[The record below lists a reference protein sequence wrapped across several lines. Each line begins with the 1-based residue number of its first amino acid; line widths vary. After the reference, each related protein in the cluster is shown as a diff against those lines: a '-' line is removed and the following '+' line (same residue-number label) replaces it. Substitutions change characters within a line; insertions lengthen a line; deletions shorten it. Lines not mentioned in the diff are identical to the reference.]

1 MNKRFLT
8 ALLTGAFFIAS
19 ASVFVSCKDY
29 DDDISKNTAAIEAL
43 QKQLN
48 DQKTSLE
55 QQLQTA
61 VAELNTALKNLEDQT
76 KANKEDVTKLASRV
90 AALETQIEACASKAD
105 LEELATKVAI
115 LTGDLDNLNKLLGEE
130 TAARK
135 AVEANLELQKKALE
149 ALEKKFDEL
158 GIKVDD
164 NTKAIAEIR
173 AELDNFATR
182 QEVEQLR
189 ADMMALTTDLS
200 KRVDNIWN
208 WINVLNVFVNKHLT
222 SLTLKPN
229 FYWEGLE
236 GVEVP
241 FANPAVF
248 VEAGKYEFDYDVT
261 TGGTAGHDKIHV
273 TVDNHMTW
281 GGKNSEDE
289 LVWMPDHRDFV
300 SLTDDAAPATTKYV
314 QLSNGGIL
322 QYHVNPSTAD
332 IEGMKISF
340 WENDAPHFTR
350 GNNGAIKAT
359 PKEETFT
366 KDGKFNKFQG
376 GILSVPFTVDNN
388 VVMGMFASWVK
399 TEPFNFVE
407 FDSDPYW
414 WNLYQLMASDY
425 TSAHGAGQFEEDEN
439 TGYIVDYDP
448 SEAPLPFLA
457 TQLELN
463 DTTVTS
469 DYAVVVPAL
478 INIVALADNAP
489 DEVLDKGTFVADH
502 YNNYTV
508 YGWGDIRAN
517 HLYESTGYN
526 GCDDDDC
533 AGAIPMPATH
543 AVAYNDKIDLKPF
556 VETHYDYLSFAK
568 YGTSVRDQVM
578 SDEMLAALGLH
589 YEFKEIN
596 YTVGVNKTSESA
608 HIEEIEEG
616 VFAPRSVTADG
627 KTIKGA
633 TATREAIGREPLIR
647 VDLVDENGNIVR
659 YGYIKLRIVD
669 TIETLKDQA
678 VEIDLPEYWMNC
690 GDEHA
695 ITWSQVENLI
705 LAKLGTEGLT
715 KQEFEKQYYL
725 EVYGGYEN
733 MPYLNPSAAGVSDDP
748 GALYTYGW
756 MAKRYYKKADGSFA
770 IAFGN
775 DADETDGL
783 ELKSFTATN
792 NHFGEVWYTPHDNST
807 DAHNW
812 DENTNVLI
820 WNLYPGTIERDA
832 TATTIADKEKAGNM
846 TKDKYHKLRDVCG
859 VTYDNP
865 EGTNGISTTVRF
877 INKATGTSI
886 YVTLSIPKVH
896 FEYGAVQN
904 KDWSHWWKFNTQL
917 FGVES
922 DKAPYWD
929 EFDTHM
935 NTPVPAYVGY
945 KWLTVEDF
953 KQDLRDY
960 WHEPNSMIKLLGDE
974 SKFSK
979 FYASKGGTDPV
990 IDFIFTVP
998 VDGLNSDGVSANAAG
1013 QWVVEGVSGTKWT
1026 LQLSADNKAINAVK
1040 KNGVAYGPEE
1050 VAVITDPGTGF
1061 SSTLYYHGL
1070 EAAAPKLYPAATDLV
1085 NKSGRYDETGAKR
1098 YGAGSAMGEQQD
1110 AKYLEKNIDET
1121 FTAYIKINV
1130 THECYDPLIAKQYF
1144 NVRVLRPINVAGKE
1158 KRIKDIPNVMQKIS
1172 IRDLVDIIDYRD
1184 VPVVGRYAASQA
1196 ATANAFGFAA
1206 PSWSSVAE
1214 GVMSATGYVKK
1225 QNAGVPY
1232 EFYKITDLAVI
1243 YSEILSDHQAPYA
1256 DREKAPARTA
1266 ADVKKLLDAGIVKP
1280 VKNIPSLR
1288 GGLEHKDYT
1297 LPSTPRVLSLW
1308 SNDAD
1313 HSLKVEDD
1321 WAASQLVD
1329 MTNDKSYSTG
1339 IGKIEYTNNDG
1350 ITQLFHIYVPIA
1362 VKYNWGNIKWDK
1374 DLDPAGTK
1382 LDNNY
1387 TQKVW
1392 AVITVDPSYLGE

>member
-19 ASVFVSCKDY
+19 ASMFVSCKDY

-55 QQLQTA
+55 QQLSTA
-61 VAELNTALKNLEDQT
+61 VEQLNTAIAA
-76 KANKEDVTKLASRV
+76 KADKDALTKLASRV
-90 AALETQIEACASKAD
+90 EALEAQIALCASKAD
-105 LEELATKVAI
+105 LEELATKVAV
-115 LTGDLDNLNKLLGEE
+115 LTGDLENLNKLLGEE

-149 ALEKKFDEL
+149 GLEKRLDEM
-158 GIKVDD
+158 GIQVDA

-173 AELDNFATR
+173 AALDNFATR

-189 ADMMALTTDLS
+189 ADMMALTTSLS
-200 KRVDNIWN
+200 QRVDNIWN
-208 WINVLNVFVNKHLT
+208 WINVMNVFVSKRLT
-222 SLTLKPN
+222 SMVLQPN

-241 FANPAVF
+241 FAQEPIFTPKDKYSFTYEVEDAVL
-248 VEAGKYEFDYDVT
+248 GKKEI
-261 TGGTAGHDKIHV
+261 KV
-273 TVDNHMTW
+273 TVDKYMTW
-281 GGKNSEDE
+281 GGQNCEDH
-289 LVWMPDHRDFV
+289 LVWMPDHREYL
-300 SLTDDAAPATTKYV
+300 SLTDDAAPAATKFV
-314 QLSNGGIL
+314 ELSNGGIL
-322 QYHVNPSTAD
+322 KYHINPATAD
-332 IEGMKISF
+332 LEGWTFSF
-340 WENDAPHFTR
+340 WENDATHYTR

-359 PKEETFT
+359 PKKTQFT
-366 KDGKFNKFQG
+366 KADYAG
-376 GILSVPFTVDNN
+376 GILEVPFTVDNET
-388 VVMGMFASWVK
+388 MFGMFWQWAQ
-399 TEPFNFVE
+399 
-407 FDSDPYW
+407 SDPANWVAYAYDPFW
-414 WNLYQLMASDY
+414 WESSMWDY
-425 TSAHGAGQFEEDEN
+425 TQSHGDDMYYDGENFELQEN
-439 TGYIVDYDP
+439 
-448 SEAPLPFLA
+448 PLPFLA
-457 TQLELN
+457 GQFEKG
-463 DTTVTS
+463 DTVVTS
-469 DYAVVVPAL
+469 DYAVVVPA
-478 INIVALADNAP
+478 IIDIIALADNAP
-489 DEVLDKGTFVADH
+489 EEILDQGTFVGADGH
-502 YNNYTV
+502 V
-508 YGWGDIRAN
+508 GEIRAN
-517 HLYESTGYN
+517 HLYESTGYDGAVYLDN
-526 GCDDDDC
+526 
-533 AGAIPMPATH
+533 AGAISMPATH
-543 AVAYNDKIDLKPF
+543 SLLYNDPNGIDLKPF

-568 YGTSVRDQVM
+568 YGTSVPDQVM
-578 SDEMLAALGLH
+578 SDELLEALGLH
-589 YEFKEIN
+589 YEFTAIDYKIGE
-596 YTVGVNKTSESA
+596 NKTGESV
-608 HIEEIEEG
+608 HVEEIAEG
-616 VFAPRSVTADG
+616 VFAARSVTADG
-627 KTIKGA
+627 KTITGQVA
-633 TATREAIGREPLIR
+633 TKEAVDREPLVR

-669 TIETLKDQA
+669 TKPANLEVT
-678 VEIDLPEYWMNC
+678 IDLPEYWMNC
-690 GDEHA
+690 GDEHS

-705 LAKLGTEGLT
+705 LAKLGTDGML
-715 KQEFEKQYYL
+715 KQNFEKEYYL
-725 EVYGGYEN
+725 DVYGGYKN
-733 MPYLNPSAAGVSDDP
+733 MPYLNPTTAGLTDP
-748 GALYTYGW
+748 SGELYSGSW
-756 MAKRYYKKADGSFA
+756 MAVRYYKKADGTYAVANGSA
-770 IAFGN
+770 T
-775 DADETDGL
+775 DETDAA
-783 ELKSFTATN
+783 EYKNFTATN
-792 NHFGEVWYTPHDNST
+792 NHFGEVWYTPHDNPT
-807 DAHNW
+807 TTHNW
-812 DENTNVLI
+812 DESTNVLI
-820 WNLYPGTIERDA
+820 WNLYGGTVERDA
-832 TATTIADKEKAGNM
+832 YAPAITDKEQAGNM
-846 TKDKYHKLRDVCG
+846 TKEKNEKLRDVCG

-865 EGTNGISTTVRF
+865 EGTNGISTVVCF
-877 INKATGTSI
+877 KHKLNGTSI
-886 YVTLSIPKVH
+886 YVTLNIPKVH
-896 FEYGAVQN
+896 FEYGVVQN

-960 WHEPNSMIKLLGDE
+960 WHEPNEMIKLLGDE
-974 SKFSK
+974 SKFTK
-979 FYASKGGTDPV
+979 FYSSKGGTDPV

-1026 LQLSADNKAINAVK
+1026 LQLSDDNKKILAVK
-1040 KNGVAYGPEE
+1040 KNGATYGPEE
-1050 VAVITDPGTGF
+1050 VAIITDPGTGF
-1061 SSTLYYHGL
+1061 SSLLYYHGL
-1070 EAAAPKLYPAATDLV
+1070 EQADPKLYPAATDLV

-1184 VPVVGRYAASQA
+1184 VPVVGRYAAAQA

-1206 PSWSSVAE
+1206 PAWSSVCDGKMTGE
-1214 GVMSATGYVKK
+1214 GFVKK

-1243 YSEILSDHQAPYA
+1243 YSEILSDHQAPFA

-1288 GGLEHKDYT
+1288 GGLNHGDYNDPT
-1297 LPSTPRVLSLW
+1297 VARVLSLW

-1321 WAASQLVD
+1321 WAKAQLVD
-1329 MTNDKSYSTG
+1329 MTKDKSYSTG

-1374 DLDPAGTK
+1374 NLDPAGTK

>member
-19 ASVFVSCKDY
+19 ASMFVSCKDY

-55 QQLQTA
+55 QQLSTA
-61 VAELNTALKNLEDQT
+61 VEQLNTAIAA
-76 KANKEDVTKLASRV
+76 KADKDALTKLASRV
-90 AALETQIEACASKAD
+90 EALEAQIALCASKAD
-105 LEELATKVAI
+105 LEELATKVAV
-115 LTGDLDNLNKLLGEE
+115 LTGDLENLNKLLGEE

-149 ALEKKFDEL
+149 GLEKRLDEM
-158 GIKVDD
+158 GIKVDA

-189 ADMMALTTDLS
+189 ADMMALTTSLS
-200 KRVDNIWN
+200 QRVDNIWN
-208 WINVLNVFVNKHLT
+208 WINVMNVFVSKRLT
-222 SLTLKPN
+222 SMVLQPN

-241 FANPAVF
+241 FAQEPIFTPKDKYSFTYEVEDAVL
-248 VEAGKYEFDYDVT
+248 GKKEI
-261 TGGTAGHDKIHV
+261 KV
-273 TVDNHMTW
+273 TVDKYMTW
-281 GGKNSEDE
+281 GGKNCEDH
-289 LVWMPDHRDFV
+289 LVWMPDHRDFY
-300 SLTDDAAPATTKYV
+300 SLTDDAAPATTKFAE
-314 QLSNGGIL
+314 LSNGGIL
-322 QYHVNPSTAD
+322 KYHINPATAD
-332 IEGMKISF
+332 LEGWTFSF
-340 WENDAPHFTR
+340 WENDATHYTR

-359 PKEETFT
+359 PKKTQFT
-366 KDGKFNKFQG
+366 KADYAG
-376 GILSVPFTVDNN
+376 GILEVPFTVDNET
-388 VVMGMFASWVK
+388 VFGMFVQWAQSDPVNWVAY
-399 TEPFNFVE
+399 
-407 FDSDPYW
+407 DYDPYW
-414 WNLYQLMASDY
+414 WWDSRAGY
-425 TSAHGAGQFEEDEN
+425 TQAHGDDMSYDGENFELQEN
-439 TGYIVDYDP
+439 
-448 SEAPLPFLA
+448 PLPFLA
-457 TQLELN
+457 GQFEKG
-463 DTTVTS
+463 DTVVTS
-469 DYAVVVPAL
+469 DYAVVVPA
-478 INIVALADNAP
+478 IIDIIALADNAP
-489 DEVLDKGTFVADH
+489 EEILDQGTFVGADGH
-502 YNNYTV
+502 V
-508 YGWGDIRAN
+508 GEIRAN
-517 HLYESTGYN
+517 HLYESTGYDGAVYLEN
-526 GCDDDDC
+526 
-533 AGAIPMPATH
+533 AGAISMPATH
-543 AVAYNDKIDLKPF
+543 SLLYNDPNGIDLKPF

-568 YGTSVRDQVM
+568 YGTSVPDQVM
-578 SDEMLAALGLH
+578 SDELLEALGLH
-589 YEFKEIN
+589 YEFTAIDYKIGE
-596 YTVGVNKTSESA
+596 NKTGESV
-608 HIEEIEEG
+608 HVEEIAEG
-616 VFAPRSVTADG
+616 VFAARSVTADG
-627 KTIKGA
+627 KTITGQVA
-633 TATREAIGREPLIR
+633 TKEAVDREPLVR
-647 VDLVDENGNIVR
+647 VDLVDEKGNIVR

-669 TIETLKDQA
+669 TKPANLEVT
-678 VEIDLPEYWMNC
+678 IDLPEYWMNC
-690 GDEHA
+690 GDEHS

-705 LAKLGTEGLT
+705 LAKLGTDGML
-715 KQEFEKQYYL
+715 KQNFEKEYYL
-725 EVYGGYEN
+725 DVYGAYEN
-733 MPYLNPSAAGVSDDP
+733 MPYLNPTTAGLTDP
-748 GALYTYGW
+748 SGELYSGSW
-756 MAKRYYKKADGSFA
+756 MAVRYYKKADGTYAVANGSA
-770 IAFGN
+770 T
-775 DADETDGL
+775 DETDAA
-783 ELKSFTATN
+783 EYKTFTATN
-792 NHFGEVWYTPHDNST
+792 NHFGEVWYTPHDNPT
-807 DAHNW
+807 TTHNW
-812 DENTNVLI
+812 DESTNVLI
-820 WNLYPGTIERDA
+820 WNLYGGTVERDA
-832 TATTIADKEKAGNM
+832 YAAAITDKEQAGNM
-846 TKDKYHKLRDVCG
+846 TKEKNEKLRDVCG

-865 EGTNGISTTVRF
+865 EGTNGISTVVRF
-877 INKATGTSI
+877 KHKLNGTSI
-886 YVTLSIPKVH
+886 YVTLNIPKVH
-896 FEYGAVQN
+896 FEYGVVQN

-960 WHEPNSMIKLLGDE
+960 WHEPNEMIKLLGDE
-974 SKFSK
+974 SKFTK
-979 FYASKGGTDPV
+979 FYASKGGVDPE
-990 IDFIFTVP
+990 IDFIFTTP
-998 VDGLNSDGVSANAAG
+998 QDGLNSDGVSAVNG

-1026 LQLSADNKAINAVK
+1026 LKLSDDFKKILAVK
-1040 KNGVAYGPEE
+1040 KNGATYGPEE
-1050 VAVITDPGTGF
+1050 VAVIEDATDGYN
-1061 SSTLYYHGL
+1061 SVLYYHGL
-1070 EAAAPKLYPAATDLV
+1070 EEADPKLYPAATDLV

-1158 KRIKDIPNVMQKIS
+1158 KKIKDIPNIMQKIS

-1184 VPVVGRYAASQA
+1184 IPVVGRYAAAQS

-1206 PSWSSVAE
+1206 PAWSSVAD
-1214 GVMSATGYVKK
+1214 GVMSDPGYVKK

-1243 YSEILSDHQAPYA
+1243 YSEILSDHQAPFA
-1256 DREKAPARTA
+1256 DREKAPARTNA
-1266 ADVKKLLDAGIVKP
+1266 EIKTLLANGIVKP

-1288 GGLEHKDYT
+1288 GGLEGKDYN
-1297 LPSTPRVLSLW
+1297 LPATPRVLSLW

-1321 WAASQLVD
+1321 WAAAQLVD

-1339 IGKIEYTNNDG
+1339 IGKIEYTNNSG